1 MMPSTSQAASR
12 NLIEPFLMCPVKES
26 FEAYLDKAI
35 KDAAQPTSNADVS
48 VDAFAAFTFQ

>member
-12 NLIEPFLMCPVKES
+12 NLIEPFLMCPVKVS

-35 KDAAQPTSNADVS
+35 KDAAQPASNADVS